1 MITNLGDLEI
11 FVKVAASG
19 NMSAAAKSLG
29 ISPAVVSKRIKRLEQ
44 QLGTRL
50 LQRTTRQI
58 GLTDAGKGFY
68 DRIGHLL
75 AGIEDAEQFASGES
89 TEITGNLRIS
99 APTSFGRMHIAPHL
113 PSFMQAHPRLSID
126 LTLSDEF
133 TDIIAEGF
141 DVAIRISELKDS
153 SLIARK
159 LVQVRRILC
168 AAPSYV
174 ERYGMPQTMEDLV
187 NHQCLTPHNG
197 EPWRLES
204 PNGPL
209 VYRPAGRLATNSSE
223 VIREAV
229 IAGLGIA
236 LRSTWDIGGEL
247 KEGRLIRVMPDY
259 EGSKNVSISAV
270 YPSRQ
275 HLPSKVRA
283 FIEFLSD
290 LYGPVPP
297 WERSAEAG
305 ILSETA

>member
-1 MITNLGDLEI
+1 MMTNLGDLEI

-19 NMSAAAKSLG
+19 SMSMAAKSLG
-29 ISPAVVSKRIKRLEQ
+29 ISPAVVSKRIKRLEE

-58 GLTDAGKGFY
+58 AMTDAGRGFY
-68 DRIGHLL
+68 ERIVNLL
-75 AGIEDAEQFASGES
+75 TGIEDAEQFVSGES
-89 TEITGNLRIS
+89 TEISGNLRIS

-113 PSFMQAHPRLSID
+113 PGFMQAHPQLSID

-153 SLIARK
+153 SLVARK

-168 AAPSYV
+168 AAPAYV
-174 ERYGMPQTMEDLV
+174 AQRGMPKTIEDLAD
-187 NHQCLTPHNG
+187 HHCLMAHNG

-204 PNGPL
+204 PQGPL

-236 LRSTWDIGGEL
+236 LRSTWDIGNEL
-247 KEGRLIRVMPDY
+247 KEGRLVRVLPDY
-259 EGSKNVSISAV
+259 EGSKNVSVSAV

-275 HLPSKVRA
+275 HLPSRVRA
-283 FIEFLSD
+283 FIEYLAS
-290 LYGPVPP
+290 LYGPVPY
-297 WERSAEAG
+297 WERSATAD